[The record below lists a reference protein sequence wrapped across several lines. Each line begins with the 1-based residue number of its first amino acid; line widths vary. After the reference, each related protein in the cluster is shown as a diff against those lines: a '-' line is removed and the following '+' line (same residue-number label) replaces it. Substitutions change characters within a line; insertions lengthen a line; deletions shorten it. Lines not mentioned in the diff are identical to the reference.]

1 MEYIVGVKLWSFGAK
16 IDDALENDDAWCKA
30 AMKLKINRRSHAFV
44 KTTSFGGAHALQ
56 KVG

>member
-1 MEYIVGVKLWSFGAK
+1 MEIMEYIVGVKLWSFGAK

-44 KTTSFGGAHALQ
+44 KTTSFGGA
-56 KVG
+56 